1 MSVSGEGY
9 RRSDRHK
16 KARRRTGSARRAVP
30 PRPIVEPAPRMRVHE
45 VQRKH
50 ALKRRLAIGAGVLA
64 VLMLAAA
71 AYGLLWFRSLD
82 RRISKAALA
91 DTKLQQALD
100 QPKKEHLEPFT
111 VLITG
116 SDARPRDTA
125 SRADTIIVAR
135 VDPKAKKVWL
145 LSIPRDM
152 RAEIPG
158 HGVGKINAAKFYGG
172 DALLI
177 ETIKDATG
185 LEINHYVD
193 IGFKGF
199 VKAVDAIGG
208 VWVDVDKP
216 IDDWKADI
224 SPGKKAKKI
233 EPGYQLLDGYHALVY
248 VRSRDFPD
256 ADFTRMRHQQ
266 EFFKALAKQM
276 STPGGIVKLPAAV
289 TAISEYMSSTL
300 PAGEIVRIARALQG
314 ISPDDIY
321 AATIPGTWKSPYVY
335 PDTEKMQLLVEAMNA
350 GRPFESTPTVEPV
363 VPSQVSVTVRNG
375 AGISGVAAAAA
386 DLLKRAGF
394 NVVEVGNANQ
404 FVYDRTLVVYAT
416 DAAKAKAQ
424 AVAAALPTGDLVPSR
439 GMYAFKTDVLV
450 VVGKDWTAAAATST
464 AH

>member
-1 MSVSGEGY
+1 
-9 RRSDRHK
+9 
-16 KARRRTGSARRAVP
+16 
-30 PRPIVEPAPRMRVHE
+30 MRVHE
-45 VQRKH
+45 VQRKR
-50 ALKRRLAIGAGVLA
+50 ALKRRLAIAAGVLA
-64 VLMLAAA
+64 LIMLGVA
-71 AYGLLWFRSLD
+71 AYGLIWFRSLD

-100 QPKKEHLEPFT
+100 KPKQDHLEPFT

-135 VDPKAKKVWL
+135 IDPKAKKVWL

-172 DALLI
+172 DALLV
-177 ETIKDATG
+177 ETIKNETG
-185 LEINHYVD
+185 LEVNHYVD

-208 VWVDVDKP
+208 VWVDVDRP

-224 SPGKKAKKI
+224 SPFKTAKKI

-248 VRSRDFPD
+248 VRSRAFPD

-266 EFFKALAKQM
+266 TFFKALAKQLANP
-276 STPGGIVKLPAAV
+276 SGIVKLPAAI
-289 TAISEYMSSTL
+289 TAISEYMTSTL
-300 PAGEIVRIARALQG
+300 PAGEIVRIARSLQG
-314 ISPDDIY
+314 ISPDDID

-335 PDTEKMQLLVEAMNA
+335 PDKEKMRQLVEAMNA
-350 GRPFESTPTVEPV
+350 GRPFESTPTAEPV

-375 AGISGVAAAAA
+375 AGMSGVAASAA
-386 DLLKRAGF
+386 DVLKRAGF

-416 DAAKAKAQ
+416 EAAKAKAE
-424 AVAAALPTGDLVPSR
+424 AVAAALPVADLVPSR
-439 GMYAFKTDVLV
+439 GMYSYKTDVLV
-450 VVGKDWTAAAATST
+450 VVGKDWASAAATST
-464 AH
+464 AR

>member
-1 MSVSGEGY
+1 
-9 RRSDRHK
+9 
-16 KARRRTGSARRAVP
+16 
-30 PRPIVEPAPRMRVHE
+30 MRVHE
-45 VQRKH
+45 MQRKH
-50 ALKRRLAIGAGVLA
+50 ALQRRLAIAGAALA
-64 VLMLAAA
+64 VIVLGAAA
-71 AYGLLWFRSLD
+71 SGWVWFKSLD
-82 RRISKAALA
+82 RRISKAALS

-100 QPKKEHLEPFT
+100 QSKKDHLEPFT

-135 VDPKAKKVWL
+135 IDPKAKRVWL
-145 LSIPRDM
+145 LSIPRDL

-158 HGVGKINAAKFYGG
+158 YGVAKINAAKFYGG
-172 DALLI
+172 DALLV
-177 ETIKDATG
+177 ETIKNATG

-224 SPGKKAKKI
+224 SPYKTAKKI

-248 VRSRDFPD
+248 VRSRAFPD

-266 EFFKALAKQM
+266 TFFKALAKQLANP
-276 STPGGIVKLPAAV
+276 SGITKLPAAI

-335 PDTEKMQLLVEAMNA
+335 PDTEKMQQLVAAMQE
-350 GRPFESTPTVEPV
+350 GRSFESTPTAEPI

-375 AGISGVAAAAA
+375 AGISGVAASAA
-386 DLLKRAGF
+386 DILKRAGF
-394 NVVEVGNANQ
+394 NVAEVGNANQ
-404 FVYDRTLVVYAT
+404 FVYDRTLVVYASEAEKT
-416 DAAKAKAQ
+416 KAE
-424 AVAAALPTGDLVPSR
+424 AVAAALPVADLVPSR
-439 GMYAFKTDVLV
+439 GMYSFKTDVLV
-450 VVGKDWTAAAATST
+450 VVGKDWASATATAT
-464 AH
+464 AR